1 MSNQNLHKKEY
12 KKPQSSCETCV
23 WYDYDEFYGEY
34 VCRADLDEDEEVDR
48 MFGNTGSC
56 PLYRFGSIIN
66 VGVPTDRA
74 RKKQKKKSISDKN
87 LIE

>member
-23 WYDYDEFYGEY
+23 WYDYDELYGEY

-56 PLYRFGSIIN
+56 PL
-66 VGVPTDRA
+66 
-74 RKKQKKKSISDKN
+74 
-87 LIE
+87 